1 MTSVAALVEPH
12 IDELEVG
19 IRTALDASHAADA
32 DEAKASE
39 TFTKASETFTKAE
52 TILGTSRTEAL
63 QRRIE
68 VGRLLVIARTA
79 YPAKGPRSKGWGDLL
94 ERVGLTQST
103 AWRYMEFAGATAEQS
118 CTDGNVHD
126 SPKSYADAG
135 IDKRPRASDATDN
148 RPAYGG
154 DRQRTYVSPDDGDA
168 PDDRDAASD
177 NVIPL
182 ELDDPQ
188 EKAPD
193 RNTWCTPKWIAD
205 AIGEVDLDP
214 CSNDR
219 SHIHAKE
226 TYVLERGENGLM
238 LAPDVPRESLCY
250 INPPYGRGLVIQW
263 VRAYGEKR
271 FIFLLKF
278 DPSTLWFAELMSH
291 TKLVL
296 FPKQE
301 RVEFEPPP
309 DVKASSV
316 QFPHA
321 LFFSNPEDARLE
333 ILNRCYDWEV

>member
-1 MTSVAALVEPH
+1 MTTSLAQLVEPNV
-12 IDELEVG
+12 EALEAD
-19 IRTALDASHAADA
+19 IREAFVALRAADA
-32 DEAKASE
+32 EVGPASE
-39 TFTKASETFTKAE
+39 IAEKAVTRAEELRQIAALRRLEFGRALARARGGWPESGPRAKGWTDLLRRVGVDPDIASEAIRYAVVIEERFSGGVPEKLPTMAE
-52 TILGTSRTEAL
+52 
-63 QRRIE
+63 
-68 VGRLLVIARTA
+68 
-79 YPAKGPRSKGWGDLL
+79 
-94 ERVGLTQST
+94 
-103 AWRYMEFAGATAEQS
+103 
-118 CTDGNVHD
+118 
-126 SPKSYADAG
+126 AG
-135 IDKRPRASDATDN
+135 IHKPSRASDATDN

-154 DRQRTYVSPDDGDA
+154 DRQRTYVSPDDS
-168 PDDRDAASD
+168 PTDRDASPD

-188 EKAPD
+188 ERAPD

-321 LFFSNPEDARLE
+321 LFFSNPEDARPE